1 MCGWAESFD
10 YEKLLWLEKPT
21 RACSSRAFWI
31 PLHLASYTGRVE
43 SERSYPDW
51 KGFPAHSNRYFQN
64 TCCVQNPLLGQRDR
78 AEVETWKM
86 ISFSSSSS
94 WGERY
99 LPIKRKRLAFKY
111 QMMIAGRNRASL
123 QSLTGPLQVCP
134 RPGARRITNIVWNSV
149 LPGSVSLA

>member
-1 MCGWAESFD
+1 MGDVALLLLAVLEVMCGWAESFD

-21 RACSSRAFWI
+21 QSLFQQCFLDSTSFSI
-31 PLHLASYTGRVE
+31 IHCTIE

-51 KGFPAHSNRYFQN
+51 KGFPTYSNRYFQN

-99 LPIKRKRLAFKY
+99 LSVKR
-111 QMMIAGRNRASL
+111 
-123 QSLTGPLQVCP
+123 
-134 RPGARRITNIVWNSV
+134 NS
-149 LPGSVSLA
+149 